1 MFQKQ
6 IYGFGNKINHKYGF
20 TKNHVVSMF
29 LVFSSFFFRI
39 SDENFV
45 IFRQNEFGY
54 FFIVLTFDVKLCFWW
69 RHADFILSL
78 ACNCCSIKIAHDI
91 FYFQYRLLLS
101 FQLLIVDFPS
111 KRTDWWIC
119 ISITENFYCVSF
131 SVW

>member
-20 TKNHVVSMF
+20 TKNHVVF
-29 LVFSSFFFRI
+29 NVFSLFSNFGQKIRQFRTKK
-39 SDENFV
+39 
-45 IFRQNEFGY
+45 GY

>member
-20 TKNHVVSMF
+20 TKNHVVF
-29 LVFSSFFFRI
+29 NVFSLFS
-39 SDENFV
+39 N
-45 IFRQNEFGY
+45 FRQKFRQFRTKKGY

>member
-54 FFIVLTFDVKLCFWW
+54 FFIVLTFDVKLCF
-69 RHADFILSL
+69 
-78 ACNCCSIKIAHDI
+78 
-91 FYFQYRLLLS
+91 
-101 FQLLIVDFPS
+101 
-111 KRTDWWIC
+111 
-119 ISITENFYCVSF
+119 
-131 SVW
+131 